1 MEDLI
6 QGLKGK
12 KDSII
17 VAVLIDNEIRELTYR
32 LENDCKIN
40 FVDLACEDG
49 LRIYER
55 GLKFLLIKAVKD
67 LFPEYEL
74 QIRHSV
80 SRGIF
85 FEILDYHVTPED
97 AVRIER
103 RMRELVEMNIPFIK
117 VTVSIDEARKIFLKR
132 A

>member
-1 MEDLI
+1 MSGAEV
-6 QGLKGK
+6 
-12 KDSII
+12 S
-17 VAVLIDNEIRELTYR
+17 
-32 LENDCKIN
+32 
-40 FVDLACEDG
+40 
-49 LRIYER
+49 
-55 GLKFLLIKAVKD
+55 LIKAVKD

-117 VTVSIDEARKIFLKR
+117 VTVSIDEARKSSLREGVKTGTELLKIVKKIMLR
-132 A
+132 FIYLII